1 MDCKIS
7 VIIATYNTAD
17 YLKECL
23 DSIFYQTLK
32 DIEVIVVDDGSTD
45 NTALILKEYC
55 KKYNNLVRLYQENQ
69 GAGIA
74 RNYGIICSKGEYMIF
89 MDPDD
94 KYPCEDC
101 LEKLYVSAEKHKVA
115 ICGGNIISNDNGVI
129 KNWYLAGEGNVE
141 HIKSDVIDVD
151 NCYFLYGH
159 QRYLF
164 KTSLIKENR
173 VEYAGY
179 RRYEDQVFTIKAL
192 GIAKKI
198 YELDYPVYEY
208 RVNHKQWEM
217 EEGMFY
223 DVISGFRDTL
233 RLIIKYNMR
242 LMFEKNYWNFMIGQ
256 MPSITR
262 YVFCGNAYIDEV
274 MQEING
280 LVIKSG
286 WEYDETYI
294 ITQQQVAEYREAMV
308 VQNERL
314 IKVFS
319 EEKPIIVYGAGNNTV
334 KLISRYKAQ
343 MQNVVGIAVT
353 QQGENRLECEG
364 VPIRS
369 IDSYIPYK
377 EKAIVLIT
385 PSKKLKNEITDIL
398 ENLGFKKYE
407 WIDVRM
413 IK

>member
-233 RLIIKYNMR
+233 RLIIEYNMR
-242 LMFEKNYWNFMIGQ
+242 FMFEKNYWNFMIGQ
-256 MPSITR
+256 MPSITQ
-262 YVFCGNAYIDEV
+262 YVFCGNTYIDKV

-286 WEYDETYI
+286 WDYDETYI
-294 ITQQQVAEYREAMV
+294 ITQQQVTEYRKAMIAE
-308 VQNERL
+308 NERL
-314 IKVFS
+314 TKVFS
-319 EEKPIIVYGAGNNTV
+319 EEKPIIIYGAGNNTV
-334 KLISRYKAQ
+334 KLVSRYKAQ

-353 QQGENRLECEG
+353 QQAENRLECEEFP
-364 VPIRS
+364 VRS
-369 IDSYIPYK
+369 IDSYISYK